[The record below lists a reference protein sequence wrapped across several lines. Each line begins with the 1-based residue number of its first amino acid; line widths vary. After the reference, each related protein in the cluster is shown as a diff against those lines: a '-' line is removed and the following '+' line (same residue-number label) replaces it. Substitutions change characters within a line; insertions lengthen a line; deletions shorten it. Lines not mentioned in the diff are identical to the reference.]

1 MKILTFTLC
10 CLIAITATFSG
21 CKPMPNDGVPFYL
34 RIDSA
39 IVVAGDTIGTNTSKI
54 TDVWAEANAD
64 NLGAYELPIN
74 FPVLQQ
80 NDVRMVLSAGIWGSG
95 QQGYRVNY
103 PFYTTDTFTI
113 NNAEPGQ
120 QYSHIAKFE
129 YIKGTVFTFTE
140 DFKFGNIFDGL
151 TLEYDSS
158 TNHQT
163 CGTVSV
169 DAVDSNKEA
178 HTINFYDL
186 PEGQEIWLELDYKA
200 EVPFYVGFYGKF
212 GTEVS
217 QYPVLFLNTKA
228 TWNKVYIK
236 LSEAVGSTRADT
248 YSIYVEALRPFGSS
262 GGKVYIDNI
271 KLVHL

>member
-1 MKILTFTLC
+1 
-10 CLIAITATFSG
+10 
-21 CKPMPNDGVPFYL
+21 MPNDGVPFYL

-39 IVVAGDTIGTNTSKI
+39 VVVAGDTIGTNTSKI
-54 TDVWAEANAD
+54 TDVWVEADAD
-64 NLGAYELPIN
+64 NLGAYELPVN
-74 FPVLQQ
+74 FPVLAQ
-80 NDVRMVLSAGIWGSG
+80 NDVRMVLNAGIWGSG
-95 QQGYRVNY
+95 QQGYRLNY
-103 PFYTTDTFTI
+103 PFYTSDTFTI
-113 NNAEPGQ
+113 SNAEPGQ
-120 QYSHIAKFE
+120 QYSHTARFE
-129 YIKGTVFTFTE
+129 YIRGTVFTFTE

-151 TLEYDSS
+151 TLDYDSS

-169 DAVDSNKEA
+169 NTVDSSKEA

-212 GTEVS
+212 GSEVS
-217 QYPVLFLNTKA
+217 QYPVLFLNPKA

-236 LSEAVGSTRADT
+236 LSEAIGATRANA
-248 YSIYVEALRPFGSS
+248 YSIYVEALRPVGSS